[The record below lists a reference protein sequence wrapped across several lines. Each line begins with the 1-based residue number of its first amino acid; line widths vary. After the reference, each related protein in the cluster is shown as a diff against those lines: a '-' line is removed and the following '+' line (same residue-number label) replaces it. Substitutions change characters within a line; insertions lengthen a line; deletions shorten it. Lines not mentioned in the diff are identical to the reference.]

1 MSGPQWGAD
10 WSQPGEPVD
19 PNVGAPP
26 PYAYPAPPP
35 YPYYGYPPP
44 VSRPSNVVGA
54 SVLAYIAAG
63 LLLLA
68 ALLLFLGASIV
79 NSLHDATTSDGFG
92 TELAVDGALDVI
104 LAGLLI
110 AGGVLLT
117 NRQFTGRLLIT
128 ISAVLCRGRR
138 HLLGCPHTVRRY
150 RVLRRAVRV
159 ASGHRR
165 GAGLDAVGVPMAGQ
179 RAARRIWLARSGLDR

>member
-1 MSGPQWGAD
+1 MSGPQWGAG
-10 WSQPGEPVD
+10 WSQPGEPID

-44 VSRPSNVVGA
+44 VNRPSNVVGA
-54 SVLAYIAAG
+54 NVLAYIAAG

-79 NSLHDATTSDGFG
+79 NSLHDATTFDGFG

-128 ISAVLCRGRR
+128 ISAVLCAGV
-138 HLLGCPHTVRRY
+138 GIY
-150 RVLRRAVRV
+150 WAVRIPSGGIGFYV
-159 ASGHRR
+159 VLFVSLPVIAAALAWTPSASQWLGSAQR
-165 GAGLDAVGVPMAGQ
+165 GGYG
-179 RAARRIWLARSGLDR
+179 